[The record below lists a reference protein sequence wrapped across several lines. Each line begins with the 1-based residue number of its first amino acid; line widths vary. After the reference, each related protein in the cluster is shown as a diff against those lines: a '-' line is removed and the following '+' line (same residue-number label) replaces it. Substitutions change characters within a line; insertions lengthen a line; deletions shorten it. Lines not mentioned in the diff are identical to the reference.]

1 MNEVNASK
9 AGRFMLGGEVGV
21 NRLGCG
27 AMRVTGPGVWGPP
40 EDPEECLATLRDVP
54 ELGIDLIDTA
64 DSYGPLVSEPMIA
77 EALYPYPDG
86 LVIATKGGQA
96 RPGPNRWVPLGRPEY
111 LIQQVQMSLR
121 LLRVEQIALWQLHR
135 IDPKV
140 PRDEQ
145 FGAIRQMLDEGL
157 IRLAGLS
164 EVGIEEIEA
173 ARKVFPV
180 ASVQNRYSFTYRQHE
195 AVLDHCEAHGIAFI
209 PWRPIEGG
217 GPTNDDSPLAAAAR
231 RHHATPAQVAIAWLL
246 KRSPV
251 VLPIPGTSKR
261 AHLVENVAAA
271 GIELSQ
277 EEFEAI
283 GRAGGRG

>member
-21 NRLGCG
+21 NRLGFG

-96 RPGPNRWVPLGRPEY
+96 RTGPNRWVPLGRPEY
-111 LIQQVQMSLR
+111 LIQQVQISLR

-180 ASVQNRYSFTYRQHE
+180 ASVQ
-195 AVLDHCEAHGIAFI
+195 
-209 PWRPIEGG
+209 
-217 GPTNDDSPLAAAAR
+217 
-231 RHHATPAQVAIAWLL
+231 
-246 KRSPV
+246 
-251 VLPIPGTSKR
+251 
-261 AHLVENVAAA
+261 
-271 GIELSQ
+271 
-277 EEFEAI
+277 
-283 GRAGGRG
+283 